1 MENLHQNGYIKNI
14 NNFMKVK
21 LQFLELCESLR
32 AQGSPTGSVLKDV
45 QVGDTYLW
53 LVKNGNTY
61 SIKKGKGP
69 NANDVKFTTVFSGS
83 EEAATKKFNK
93 LWRSSVTK
101 V

>member
-1 MENLHQNGYIKNI
+1 
-14 NNFMKVK
+14 MKAK
-21 LQFLELCESLR
+21 LKFLELYESLR
-32 AQGSPTGSVLKDV
+32 AEGSPTGSVLKDV

-61 SIKKGKGP
+61 SVKKGKGP
-69 NANDVKFTTVFSGS
+69 NANDAKFTTVFSGS

-93 LWRSSVTK
+93 LWQGSVAK